1 MGESEETTESPE
13 AGDVSQPQVSIIMR
27 SMNEQPYTEQTLTA
41 LEGQTFKDYALLN
54 VDSGS
59 TDGTLE
65 VVQRFNTNP
74 EAITQ
79 IAAGDYVPGT
89 VLNMM
94 IEKTVSPITVF
105 LNADA
110 IPQDS
115 MWLEK
120 LLGPILAD
128 EADATMSVQ
137 IPRDSAHFIV
147 KYDMARGYDPKNIP
161 AEASDA
167 FSAVSCAFK
176 RTLWEK
182 TKFYTE
188 GYAEDLAWAKECH
201 GDGARFRLVQDS
213 VVEHSHNYTLGGLYR
228 KRYRHGIAF
237 TMIYDAKPQL
247 FVQVYQWAKEN
258 VRDFIYAIKSLR
270 PDTIP
275 YNILCRSIIHY
286 AYYMGKRAGRAG

>member
-1 MGESEETTESPE
+1 MGESEDITERPETDGGAP
-13 AGDVSQPQVSIIMR
+13 AAVSIIMR
-27 SMNEQPYTEQTLTA
+27 SMNEQPYTEQTLEA
-41 LEGQTFKDYALLN
+41 LAGQTFKDYTLLN
-54 VDSGS
+54 IDSGS

-65 VVQRFNTNP
+65 VVRRFNTNAA
-74 EAITQ
+74 AITE
-79 IAAGDYVPGT
+79 IPPEDYVPGA

-94 IEKTVSPITVF
+94 IEKTASPITVF

-110 IPQDS
+110 IPQDET
-115 MWLEK
+115 WLEN
-120 LLGPILAD
+120 LLAPILAD

-161 AEASDA
+161 EEASDA
-167 FSAVSCAFK
+167 FSAVSCAF
-176 RTLWEK
+176 RRAIWEE

-201 GDGARFRLVQDS
+201 GHRARFRLVQES
-213 VVEHSHNYTLGGLYR
+213 VVEHSHNYTLKGLYR

-237 TMIYDAKPQL
+237 TMIYDARPQL

-258 VRDFIYAIKSLR
+258 VRDFLYAVKSLR

-286 AYYMGKRAGRAG
+286 AYYMGKRAGRRV